1 MRLVTIDEC
10 GVFLD
15 LTRQYGRAPRGE
27 RAVEAV
33 PRNRGRA
40 TTLLASMTPDGLG
53 PVVTYPGGTTT
64 ERFLTYLTEHLLP
77 TLTPGQVLLLD
88 NARAHHGRG
97 VAEACADAGVEV
109 CYLPPYSPD
118 YNPIEPALGTVK
130 SRLRRDKPRTTAAVA
145 AAVPAALAQVTAEQA
160 RAYFRHCGYLL
171 PETTP

>member
-1 MRLVTIDEC
+1 L
-10 GVFLD
+10 FLD
-15 LTRQYGRAPRGE
+15 LTRHYGRAPRGE

-118 YNPIEPALGTVK
+118 FNPIEPALGTVK
-130 SRLRRDKPRTTAAVA
+130 NRLRRDKPRTTAAVA
-145 AAVPAALAQVTAEQA
+145 AALPRALAQVTAEQA
-160 RAYFRHCGYLL
+160 RAYFRHGGYLL
-171 PETTP
+171 PETAP